1 MKFISQEEWKR
12 LTEEMDESLM
22 NEILSRVHNAAVE
35 NTIRKIPE
43 LLSRMVKTT
52 TATHAMTEDFFTR
65 NISFKEHK
73 DIVTQV
79 VRDVESRNPD
89 WDYTKILNVAE
100 PLIKEKLSIKIPNL
114 DTGIPNKIN
123 LKGNGVI

>member
-1 MKFISQEEWKR
+1 MKFISSEEWKR
-12 LTEEMDESLM
+12 LTEEQDESLM
-22 NEILSRVHNAAVE
+22 NEVLSRVHNAAVE

-52 TATHAMTEDFFTR
+52 TATHAMTEDFFKR
-65 NISFKEHK
+65 NELFKKHR
-73 DIVTQV
+73 DTVMQV

-89 WDYTKILNVAE
+89 WDYTKILNAAE
-100 PLIKEKLSIKIPNL
+100 PLIKEKLSIKIPSL
-114 DTGIPNKIN
+114 DTGIPKEIN

>member
-22 NEILSRVHNAAVE
+22 NEILSRVYNAAVE
-35 NTIRKIPE
+35 KTLTKIPE
-43 LLSRMVKTT
+43 LLSRMVKTAT
-52 TATHAMTEDFFTR
+52 VTHAMTEDFFTR
-65 NISFKEHK
+65 NASFKEHK

-89 WDYTKILNVAE
+89 WDYTKILNHAE
-100 PLIKEKLSIKIPNL
+100 PLIKEKISVDIPNL
-114 DTGIPNKIN
+114 ECNIPEKVN

>member
-1 MKFISQEEWKR
+1 MQFISSEEWKR
-12 LTEEMDESLM
+12 LTEEQDESLM
-22 NEILSRVHNAAVE
+22 NEVLSRVHNAAVE

-52 TATHAMTEDFFTR
+52 TATYAMTEDFFKR
-65 NISFKEHK
+65 NESFKEHR
-73 DIVTQV
+73 DIVMQV

-100 PLIKEKLSIKIPNL
+100 PLIKEKLSVKIPSL
-114 DTGIPNKIN
+114 DTGIPKEIN